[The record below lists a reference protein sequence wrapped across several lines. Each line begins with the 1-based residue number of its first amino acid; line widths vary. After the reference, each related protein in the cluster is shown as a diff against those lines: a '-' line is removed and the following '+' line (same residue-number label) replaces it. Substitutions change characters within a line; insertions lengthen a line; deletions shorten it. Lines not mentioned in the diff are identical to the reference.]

1 MLGTHAPVAMLG
13 ANHKIGIPY
22 LREFAGKVAMIFADA
37 DEAGHKAGMAWA
49 NQLKDIAAVAM
60 ICMLPDYAL
69 KSGKKIKDLNDYL
82 RYAHEQGK
90 ELNPFR
96 M

>member
-1 MLGTHAPVAMLG
+1 MT
-13 ANHKIGIPY
+13 
-22 LREFAGKVAMIFADA
+22 
-37 DEAGHKAGMAWA
+37 WA
-49 NQLKDIAAVAM
+49 NQLSDIAAVAM

-69 KSGKKIKDLNDYL
+69 KSGKKIKDLSDYL